1 MKFSIEAVPDANS
14 IHAYEQD
21 YVLIKSGL
29 KEPVEQQQKF
39 RLQRFENSFIVTST
53 KLMSWDLTS
62 ISAIESHDL
71 DVFSTLEIDVLLL
84 TMGPAMQLLSPKLV
98 SELSGKGIGVEC
110 MEIGAACRT
119 YNLLLAENRPVG
131 LAVIFQN

>member
-84 TMGPAMQLLSPKLV
+84 TIGPAMQLLSPKLV